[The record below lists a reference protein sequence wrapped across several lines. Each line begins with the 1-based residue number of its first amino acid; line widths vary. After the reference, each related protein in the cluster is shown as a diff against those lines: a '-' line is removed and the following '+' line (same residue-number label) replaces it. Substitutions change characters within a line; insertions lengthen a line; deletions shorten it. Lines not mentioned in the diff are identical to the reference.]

1 MYFEKENIWTFDG
14 RGELLLTIMSSLA
27 QEESR
32 SISENCTWGQKKRFA
47 DDKVTVPFTRFLGY
61 DRGPDGNLVV
71 NKEQA
76 AIVQCIYAMFL
87 QGMTYNGIA
96 QKLTADGILSPGGK
110 PKWNTSSVKSILSNE
125 KYKGCALLLKT
136 YNVDY
141 LTKKKKVNEGEIP
154 QCYVEDNH
162 CVQMWTLLHIA
173 LGSEFMKIH
182 ASGHISDERFAHQS
196 KTASSSSWMQP
207 WMRRRTF

>member
-1 MYFEKENIWTFDG
+1 VEIAYHG
-14 RGELLLTIMSSLA
+14 G
-27 QEESR
+27 
-32 SISENCTWGQKKRFA
+32 
-47 DDKVTVPFTRFLGY
+47 KVTVPFTRFLGY

-76 AIVQCIYAMFL
+76 AIVQRIYAMFL

-125 KYKGCALLLKT
+125 KYRGCTLLLKT
-136 YNVDY
+136 YNADY

-154 QCYVEDNH
+154 QYYVEDNH

-173 LGSEFMKIH
+173 LGSEFMKIP
-182 ASGHISDERFAHQS
+182 ASGRISDERFAHQS

-207 WMRRRTF
+207 HRGAGPPKQRPAMIPEQKYTKFFSAP